1 MATLLAI
8 QFNVYLT
15 APLSLI
21 LIVNQPQLSHFAHCY
36 NRYNSQPADRQRM
49 QITIEVPDLIGEQ
62 LQQLGDRL
70 PEALDRALQELT
82 STETAEYQD
91 DHQIV
96 ELLASQPNPE
106 VVLAIRP
113 SPALQA
119 RMSELLAQNKSG
131 TLTKSEEVELDR
143 YMLLEHWVRLAKAHA
158 YSRDR
163 NKDARAAT
171 SDRRFLKNDIDANK
185 TIESSAIDF
194 NRITFRI

>member
-1 MATLLAI
+1 
-8 QFNVYLT
+8 
-15 APLSLI
+15 
-21 LIVNQPQLSHFAHCY
+21 
-36 NRYNSQPADRQRM
+36 M